1 MKNILLILVL
11 AFPLFAANLQLKSG
25 SVAAHTEMMMDSTI
39 DPLNSSLNAEL
50 TIEGSDITTLRGK
63 FWVDMNLFKSDKS
76 DRDKNMY
83 KEVET
88 DKFRLSTYTISKVT
102 KQEQA
107 DTFVI
112 EGVLNFHGIEKTLSA
127 KAKITDANGLISIEA
142 NSMILVSDFG
152 VKMPCMV
159 FMCVRD
165 RVDLLVKAD
174 LTTEQK

>member
-1 MKNILLILVL
+1 MKKVLLILVL
-11 AFPLFAANLQLKSG
+11 AFPLFAANLQLKNG

-39 DPLNSSLNAEL
+39 DPTNNSLKAEL

-83 KEVET
+83 KEVEA
-88 DKFRLSTYTISKVT
+88 DKFMLSTYTVSGVT
-102 KQEQA
+102 KNGENSYA
-107 DTFVI
+107 I
-112 EGVLNFHGIEKTLSA
+112 SGMLNFHGKEKPLNA
-127 KAKITDANGLISIEA
+127 QAKIVYANGALTIDAS
-142 NSMILVSDFG
+142 SMILVSDFG

-165 RVDLLVKAD
+165 QVDLSIKAD
-174 LTTEQK
+174 FFANL